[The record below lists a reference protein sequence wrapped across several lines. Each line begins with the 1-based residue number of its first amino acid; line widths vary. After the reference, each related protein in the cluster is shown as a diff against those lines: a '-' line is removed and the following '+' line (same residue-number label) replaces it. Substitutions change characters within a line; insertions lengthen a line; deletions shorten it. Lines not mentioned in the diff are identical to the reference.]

1 MGSDSKVSLEKIQFR
16 GLESLY
22 DQFEAVAIGGMAEIY
37 RARQIALDR
46 PVAIKR
52 MKPEFRSNRDLIE
65 RFRREAKSS
74 GNLLHHNLAH
84 VYDFVKTDVE
94 HFIVM
99 EWIDGF
105 DLAELIEKRGPLPFD
120 VAAMIGIKILSGLA
134 VVHSHG
140 MVHRDIKPDNIR
152 INNRGEVK
160 VMDFGIAL
168 DPTEQNLTVPGTL
181 IGSPHYLSP
190 EQIVGEKVDGRADL
204 FSFGVT
210 FYEMLTAKRPFFE
223 TQNES
228 VYMRIKKG
236 EFIAPE
242 SIREGMPAIFKKI
255 ISQCLEV
262 RASKRPLNSH
272 SLVQALTQY
281 LLHNASLEF
290 DERLR
295 HFILEKDFSHK
306 VAATRESFEKTPA
319 PKKQISIPK
328 WVWLAA
334 AILFGT
340 LIAYFK

>member
-1 MGSDSKVSLEKIQFR
+1 MAASSQTQYQLK
-16 GLESLY
+16 GLENLY
-22 DQFEAVAIGGMAEIY
+22 DQLNPVAIGGMAEIY
-37 RARQIALDR
+37 RARQVALDR

-52 MKPEFRSNRDLIE
+52 MKPEYRANRDLVE

-84 VYDFVKTDVE
+84 VYDFIKSDNE
-94 HFIVM
+94 YFIVM
-99 EWIDGF
+99 EWIDGL

-120 VAAMIGIKILSGLA
+120 VAAMIAIKILNGLA

-152 INNRGEVK
+152 VTNRGEVK

-168 DPTEQNLTVPGTL
+168 DPSEQNLTMPGTL

-190 EQIVGEKVDGRADL
+190 EQIIGEKVDGRADL
-204 FSFGVT
+204 FSFGIT

-223 TQNES
+223 TEKES
-228 VYMRIKKG
+228 VYSRIKKG

-242 SIREGMPAIFKKI
+242 NLRPGVPAIFKKI
-255 ISQCLEV
+255 ISDCLEIKS
-262 RASKRPLNSH
+262 SKRPASVLPIIQS
-272 SLVQALTQY
+272 LTQY

-295 HFILEKDFSHK
+295 FFILEKEFSHK
-306 VAATRESFEKTPA
+306 GASTRESFEKTP
-319 PKKQISIPK
+319 PPQKTFSVPR
-328 WVWLAA
+328 WVWIVLMVGAGVA
-334 AILFGT
+334 VALLT
-340 LIAYFK
+340 K